1 MDEITL
7 TNATRI
13 LKFLQ
18 AFKMDFNNYSIW
30 NYSRKKFHLSESNR
44 SLIDDTIE
52 FLETKGYIEKVRR
65 PGYYRLTV
73 TGENFES
80 WEMEN
85 MQESISKEAMPKL
98 NKWRQWL
105 LSGKSEVAQV

>member
-7 TNATRI
+7 TNTTRI

-30 NYSRKKFHLSESNR
+30 NYSRKKFHLSESDR
-44 SLIDDTIE
+44 PLIDE
-52 FLETKGYIEKVRR
+52 SLEYLETNGFVEKVRR

-73 TGENFES
+73 NGENFKS
-80 WEMEN
+80 WELEN
-85 MQESISKEAMPKL
+85 LRDAQTVGTEKVQSSWKKWLMPNKNQEARI
-98 NKWRQWL
+98 
-105 LSGKSEVAQV
+105 